1 MANKSSNAS
10 LVRSKWLGINPSQL
24 RHLVQIQQQGTA
36 VDAAGGQSST
46 GWLTIRSPWA
56 SITAAAKKEDYQ
68 SAQFSS
74 QVTDIITI
82 RWAASPVIAPGMQ
95 VLFTDASG
103 TTHVYEIQAVDNVDK
118 RNMLIN
124 LMCLEVNGSQ

>member
-1 MANKSSNAS
+1 MAKSSNAS

-24 RHLVQIQQQGTA
+24 RHLVQIQKEGTA

-46 GWLTIRSPWA
+46 GWETIRSPWA

-74 QVTDIITI
+74 QVTDIIAI
-82 RWAASPVIAPGMQ
+82 RWAAAPVITPGMQ
-95 VLFTDASG
+95 VIFVDSAY
-103 TTHVYEIQAVDNVDK
+103 TTHVYLIQAVDNVDK

-124 LMCLEVNGSQ
+124 LMCLEINGSQ